1 MSTKAVG
8 RSSGFEPGRPVR
20 SFSAVTA
27 GVLLRPGH
35 FFSAA
40 RKEGSFAGPVIY
52 AVACG
57 VLAVLLAG
65 VYDFVRAIAGGTL
78 DEVSV
83 LGNEGAAGALLW
95 VLWLLGLS
103 PLYALGTLV
112 VGATVYQVLVRLI
125 VGRGNA
131 GYGATL
137 RVDAYLSAVSL
148 LLWTPVLGLLVGPW
162 GVWMMAAG
170 LREVHST
177 TTARAVLVAV
187 IPYALSISWLAFSVA
202 FGQSTLVEAVF
213 GGGTRFPR
221 DAASP

>member
-1 MSTKAVG
+1 VG
-8 RSSGFEPGRPVR
+8 
-20 SFSAVTA
+20 SFVAVTT
-27 GVLLRPGH
+27 GVLLRPDH
-35 FFSAA
+35 FFSAV
-40 RKEGSFAGPVIY
+40 RKEGSFAGSVVY

-65 VYDFVRAIAGGTL
+65 VYDFVRAAASGTL

-83 LGNEGAAGALLW
+83 LGNEGAAGAVLW

-112 VGATVYQVLVRLI
+112 VGAAVYQVLVRLI

-137 RVDAYLSAVSL
+137 RVDAYLSALSL

-177 TTARAVLVAV
+177 TTARAVMVAA
-187 IPYALSISWLAFSVA
+187 IPYAFSVSWLVFSVA
-202 FGQSTLVEAVF
+202 SGQSTLIEAVF

-221 DAASP
+221 DAAST